1 MVWENCFG
9 ICRVN
14 YFNSYRDNIKLC
26 LFCCTRTFHTFIY
39 CYINTICYIT
49 LLLNYS
55 KHFLIVAH
63 NFSHLILF
71 LSIKLQFESEKLWK
85 PLEMMMEYG
94 KEWLYKVDIIAI
106 LLKNPLSHNL
116 IEWKRILTAIYDVEI
131 ENSPSYD
138 WENVRGQ
145 RRVGQGTWKMYN
157 HFHFSV
163 YAPTKLTANRGDC
176 KLINGI
182 KCLKQF
188 SQQQQQKHRQVVRC
202 NVKPKVVNVAASVAC
217 LLLLL
222 LIYAY

>member
-1 MVWENCFG
+1 
-9 ICRVN
+9 
-14 YFNSYRDNIKLC
+14 
-26 LFCCTRTFHTFIY
+26 
-39 CYINTICYIT
+39 
-49 LLLNYS
+49 
-55 KHFLIVAH
+55 
-63 NFSHLILF
+63 
-71 LSIKLQFESEKLWK
+71 
-85 PLEMMMEYG
+85 MEYG
-94 KEWLYKVDIIAI
+94 KQRLYKVDIIAM
-106 LLKNPLSHNL
+106 LLKNPLSHNH

-202 NVKPKVVNVAASVAC
+202 NVKPKVVNVAASVAADLR
-217 LLLLL
+217 LLMAPVVVIIIAVAAVVVPSPIWSNGNPFLCHIGIVQSSVDIELPEL
-222 LIYAY
+222 SQQNLWQFHNLAVN